1 MNPLILIA
9 AALAAL
15 APLALRVEGRYLAAA
30 FGVVVFAAAF
40 FAGSAA
46 FFFAVIGVLLI
57 AMALDWGRGALGY
70 ALGLSGV
77 ATALA
82 GYAYVQAVSAPQLGA
97 EYIFIAIAALAIS
110 TTGIYGLLASGRGR
124 DNVEGAVKYLVFSGV
139 GKALILA
146 GFVAASYISPA
157 LGWSLIIVG
166 FMFELGIVPAHA
178 WVVDSFALSSPKGV
192 AALALFGEVSALFTL
207 LAILRVSPPPAA
219 AGLALLII
227 SLISMTF
234 ANVAGLTARTYG
246 RTLAYSSIAHMSYA
260 LAAVGLIAYLGNR
273 LVSVPLIGTI
283 SALSLASLVVL
294 LEAFASG
301 IAKAGLFNALTT
313 NNADLGP
320 ERRALSNAVNALSL
334 LGVPPLL
341 GFWPKLF
348 LVLLSLA
355 FSQVGVAIV
364 VVLNSAI
371 AAPYYLR
378 VFRQV
383 VESAPPG
390 SDNTTSVLAATL
402 SIALGVLIPVVLAA
416 LLI

>member
-1 MNPLILIA
+1 MNPLVLIA
-9 AALAAL
+9 VALAAL
-15 APLALRVEGRYLAAA
+15 APLVLRIEGRYLAAA
-30 FGVVVFAAAF
+30 FGVVIFAAAF

-82 GYAYVQAVSAPQLGA
+82 GYAYVQATSAPQQGA
-97 EYIFIAIAALAIS
+97 EYVFIAIAALAIS

-124 DNVEGAVKYLVFSGV
+124 DNVEGAIKYLVFSGV

-146 GFVAASYISPA
+146 GFVVASYISPA
-157 LGWSLIIVG
+157 LGWSLLIVG

-178 WVVDSFALSSPKGV
+178 WVVDAFALSSPKGV
-192 AALALFGEVSALFTL
+192 AALAMFGEVSALFTL
-207 LAILRVSPPPAA
+207 LAILRVSPPPVA

-246 RTLAYSSIAHMSYA
+246 RILAYSSIAHMSYA
-260 LAAVGLIAYLGNR
+260 LAAVGLLAYLGNR
-273 LVSVPLIGTI
+273 LVSAPLIGTMQAI
-283 SALSLASLVVL
+283 SLASLVVL

-313 NNADLGP
+313 SNADVGP

-355 FSQVGVAIV
+355 YSQVGVAVI

-383 VESAPPG
+383 VESAPPS

-402 SIALGVLIPVVLAA
+402 SIALGVLIPIVLFA